1 MKIIPKGQNG
11 LVVKSDNTKVVQR
24 PVIFPIKYKI
34 KPGETFVTDR
44 DTGKKVLIRQK
55 NETVSANRKS
65 TYQEQQ
71 DQKSSPFGQR
81 PVRKSLAQLPRFAAR
96 FLQ

>member
-34 KPGETFVTDR
+34 KPGEMPLDNLRYFQKLEN
-44 DTGKKVLIRQK
+44 GKY
-55 NETVSANRKS
+55 S
-65 TYQEQQ
+65 YQGTIIPDKRINVENY
-71 DQKSSPFGQR
+71 
-81 PVRKSLAQLPRFAAR
+81 
-96 FLQ
+96 

>member
-34 KPGETFVTDR
+34 KPL
-44 DTGKKVLIRQK
+44 KKNKKCAKLIK
-55 NETVSANRKS
+55 ES
-65 TYQEQQ
+65 E
-71 DQKSSPFGQR
+71 
-81 PVRKSLAQLPRFAAR
+81 
-96 FLQ
+96 